1 MRASPSSH
9 YSSFKKKRAFV
20 HIRYTEKGGVA
31 IYWWQLVIMAHL
43 LFCPTYSFG
52 SCCSIGGRNN
62 GPSTM
67 FVTSPTSPM
76 KDWSIYSFIEKQQQ
90 RKTIWTFDGA
100 VERVSETPFIRTP
113 QHPAT
118 TIISHLSNSPFL
130 ICSSSIIS
138 FISNSFKLLPCAGA
152 TNPLSKS

>member
-76 KDWSIYSFIEKQQQ
+76 KDSKIGAFIPSLKNNNKAKQSG
-90 RKTIWTFDGA
+90 RST
-100 VERVSETPFIRTP
+100 ERSRE
-113 QHPAT
+113 
-118 TIISHLSNSPFL
+118 FL
-130 ICSSSIIS
+130 
-138 FISNSFKLLPCAGA
+138 KLLSSALR
-152 TNPLSKS
+152 NILQLLLSLTSPILHFLYAPPRLFPSYQIRLNCCLAQAQLTL